1 MIRVRDLLVF
11 VIGSFVLV
19 GCPSTFPTKT
29 PPPTAQEKVAIFKES
44 VRANTL
50 PLSLPPKITVDT
62 IEVDSINNTVRI
74 TFSKEYA
81 ASPVRQETL
90 SSLQTVVDTFFRGY
104 YQGFQFSLF
113 SDGRPLAAYIPNYF
127 RSDSSLYDHTR
138 LPRLPLVR
146 PQQLVTKLS
155 APYSPSAGL
164 QGRNIVLWHS
174 HGWYFDVQENRWE
187 WQRPRLFQSV
197 EDLIPMSFTIPFL
210 IPMLE
215 NAGANVFVPR
225 ERDTQIHEVVVDND
239 VPSRSYSE
247 KFNRKRFAW
256 IIGDR
261 PGFAVGTPPYPSGLN
276 PFQQGT
282 FRFTSSDTI
291 ASASVSWMPRI
302 PTDGEYAVYVSYAS
316 SEFNVEDARYQVY
329 HAGGITSFSVNQ
341 QIGGGTWIYLGTFLF
356 HAGSH
361 PREQKVVLTNESTQ
375 AGRIVSADAVRFGG
389 GLGTVQR
396 GGRTSGRPKYME
408 ASRYYLQY
416 AGMPDTLVYS
426 FNRDR
431 NDYNDDYVSRGEY
444 VNYLYGAPFGPNKDR
459 SAPGLHIPIDLS
471 LAFHT
476 DAGITQNDS
485 IIGTLAIYSSTGYDT
500 AAVFP
505 DSVSRMANR
514 DLADIVQTQI
524 VGDMQSLYT
533 PAWTRRQ
540 LRDARYSEATRP
552 NVPSLLLELLSHQN
566 FADMRF
572 ALDPGFRFDVARAI
586 YKGILRFLSVQYRT
600 PSIVQPLP
608 VTHFRSELTPKGTA
622 TLRWRPA
629 VDSLEPLA
637 FPDRYVVY
645 KRKNNEGFDNGILVN
660 DTVAV
665 IANLIPGVIYSF
677 KITAVNEGGESF
689 PSEILSI
696 CWMKNGTFPM
706 LIVNGFD
713 RVSGPTSVDLPNFR
727 GFIGEEDN
735 GIPYKYDLGFTGTQF
750 DFRPSSPY
758 RFNDAPGHGAS
769 YADHETEK
777 SAGNTFDFPFI
788 HGLSLR
794 TNGYSFVSCSDEA
807 VTDSLIDLRE
817 YRFVDLILGEERS
830 AYKSPQHSDSLREI
844 RFSVFPKLLQER
856 IQQYCNAGGKLLVTG
871 AYVLADLFSTSADS
885 LDTAFAR
892 QVLHGEF
899 IANHASRNGVV
910 FSVDST
916 FMKSSSFRFNTTL
929 SDSMYAVESPG
940 TFVPVG
946 GGTVL
951 LRYREN
957 EFAAAIGFR
966 NSYGVFVCGFPFE
979 TIAEQKYRDQL
990 MRAVLTYLRL

>member
-1 MIRVRDLLVF
+1 MIRSRDLLVL
-11 VIGSFVLV
+11 VIASFILV
-19 GCPSTFPTKT
+19 GCPSTLPTKA
-29 PPPTAQEKVAIFKES
+29 PPPTVQEKVAIFKEA
-44 VRANTL
+44 VRSNTL
-50 PLSLPPKITVDT
+50 PLSLPPKTT
-62 IEVDSINNTVRI
+62 VDSIDVDSLNNIVRI
-74 TFSKEYA
+74 KFSKEYV

-90 SSLQTVVDTFFRGY
+90 KSFQTVIDTFFRGY
-104 YQGFQFSLF
+104 YQGFQFTLL
-113 SDGRPLAAYIPNYF
+113 SDERPLAAFIPNFF
-127 RSDSSLYDHTR
+127 RADSSLYDYSR
-138 LPRLPLVR
+138 LPLLPLVR
-146 PQQLVTKLS
+146 PQQLITKLN

-215 NAGANVFVPR
+215 NAEAQVFVPR
-225 ERDTQIHEVVVDND
+225 ERDTQVHEVVVDND
-239 VPSRSYSE
+239 APSRSYSE

-256 IIGDR
+256 ITGDS
-261 PGFAVGTPPYPSGLN
+261 PGFAIGTLPYPSGLN

-291 ASASVSWMPRI
+291 ASASISWTPQI
-302 PTDGEYAVYVSYAS
+302 PNDGEYAVYVSYSS

-329 HAGGITSFSVNQ
+329 HAGGVTSFSVNQ
-341 QIGGGTWIYLGTFLF
+341 QIGGGTWIYLGTFRF
-356 HAGSH
+356 HSGNH
-361 PREQKVVLTNESTQ
+361 PRKQKVVLSNESVHD
-375 AGRIVSADAVRFGG
+375 GRIVSADAVRFGG
-389 GLGTVQR
+389 GLGIVQR

-408 ASRYYLQY
+408 AGRYYLQY

-426 FNRDR
+426 FNSDK

-444 VNYLYGAPFGPNKDR
+444 VNFLNGAPFGPNKDR
-459 SAPGLHIPIDLS
+459 SASGLHIPIDLS

-485 IIGTLAIYSSTGYDT
+485 IIGTLAIYSSTGNDT

-524 VGDMQSLYT
+524 VDDIRSLYS

-572 ALDPGFRFDVARAI
+572 ALDPGFRFDVARSI

-608 VTHFRSELTPKGTA
+608 VTHFRSELLPNGTA

-629 VDSLEPLA
+629 IDPLEPSAL
-637 FPDRYVVY
+637 PDRYVLY
-645 KRKNNEGFDNGILVN
+645 QRKNNDGFDNGILVN
-660 DTVAV
+660 DTVAA
-665 IANLIPGVIYSF
+665 IANLIPGTVYSF

-696 CWMKNGTFPM
+696 CWMKNGTFPL

-713 RVSGPTSVDLPNFR
+713 RVSGPTSVDVPNFR
-727 GFIGEEDN
+727 GFVGEEDT
-735 GIPYKYDLGFTGTQF
+735 GVPYKYDLGFTGRQF

-794 TNGYSFVSCSDEA
+794 ANGYSFASCSDEA
-807 VTDSLIDLRE
+807 VMDSLVDLRE

-830 AYKSPQHSDSLREI
+830 TYWSPEQRDSSRGI
-844 RFSVFPKLLQER
+844 RFSAFPKLLQER
-856 IQQYCNAGGKLLVTG
+856 IRRYCNAGGKLLATG
-871 AYVLADLFSTSADS
+871 AYVLADLFSAGADS
-885 LDTAFAR
+885 LDAAFAR
-892 QVLHGEF
+892 EVLHGEF
-899 IANHASRNGVV
+899 ITNHASRNGVV

-916 FMKSSSFRFNTTL
+916 FMKSSSFRFNTIL
-929 SDSMYAVESPG
+929 NDSIYAVESPG
-940 TFVPVG
+940 TFLPVG

-951 LRYREN
+951 LRYQEN
-957 EFAAAIGFR
+957 EFVAAIGFR
-966 NSYGVFVCGFPFE
+966 NAYGVLVCGFPFE
-979 TIAEQKYRDQL
+979 TIVQQKQRDQL
-990 MRAVLTYLRL
+990 MRAVLAYLRL